1 MKYLSWRKG
10 SRVSEK
16 LGGFSKMSVTLA
28 LAAHSTTP
36 NENAES
42 SALMEAL
49 STASKK
55 QVAPQQ
61 L

>member
-1 MKYLSWRKG
+1 MKYLSWEKG

-16 LGGFSKMSVTLA
+16 LGGFSKMSVTLP
-28 LAAHSTTP
+28 LAAHNATP

-42 SALMEAL
+42 STSMEAL

-55 QVAPQQ
+55 QMAPQQ